1 MKTKHFQRA
10 AGLLLLLLV
19 LAAVLGV
26 LPAQALDRPTRQRI
40 MKAVVQIVAAD
51 RDGKRLTPK
60 WSGSGT
66 IVSPDGLI
74 LTNCHVAFPRA
85 MWDDPQFDRDVLI
98 VSLTIRSDQ
107 PPQPTYL
114 AEVVQYDP
122 QLDLAV
128 IRVTHTLDGNQ
139 VNVGTLNL
147 PTVALGDSD
156 ELEIGDP
163 ITIFGYPGIG
173 GETITLTSGDV
184 SGFTLERGITG
195 RAWIKT
201 DATIAG
207 GNSGGTAVDEN
218 GLLIGVPT
226 QGGAGAADR
235 IVDCRYV
242 ADTNGDG
249 KIDEHDTCVPMG
261 GFINA
266 LRPVNL
272 AKPLIDAAVRGL
284 GPQPTPSPQP
294 SPAPSGPARVSR
306 LFFAPGVNSYDQPTT
321 VVESFP
327 SGTEAIYL
335 FFDYSNFQ
343 DGTSWHPVLVYNG
356 QRYEDTW
363 PASTWSGG
371 PSGNWWIS
379 ISDEPLADGT
389 YEFQLYYGG
398 EKLASKSV
406 KVGGPA
412 LKTPAFL
419 NLLPQDEAGNESFL
433 PTGVKKIIARFDYQ
447 NMTASTRWSYR
458 LYQDGRTVETK
469 DGTSLQGSGRSS
481 LILER
486 PGGFAA
492 GNYRLELYIGTRLA
506 ATADFTVAGNV
517 SGQVFGPITF
527 ARGKDRQDNPLNPG
541 TTFPSG
547 ISELYAFFD
556 YQGMQDGWEWT
567 RRWSIDGEV
576 VVDSTGIWTSGA
588 SGKNFW
594 VRIYSQDALPDGE
607 YRLELLV
614 RGSPVQSASCLVG
627 SPAAPTPTPVPAK
640 QGLEVYGTIADAD
653 TGRGIP
659 GAAFI
664 VLKPGITVDAFQW
677 TDEEVYTWAKSD
689 RNGAY
694 ELPKPLVR
702 GETYSIIV
710 AAQGYRPLAEDGV
723 RISTDPKA
731 VPSPFELNIRLQR
744 AK

>member
-1 MKTKHFQRA
+1 MKSKRFIRA
-10 AGLLLLLLV
+10 AGLLLALLV
-19 LAAVLGV
+19 VAAALGV
-26 LPAQALDRPTRQRI
+26 LPAQALDRPTRQKI

-51 RDGKRLTPK
+51 REGKNLTPK
-60 WSGSGT
+60 WTGSGT

-74 LTNCHVAFPRA
+74 LTNCHVAYPRA
-85 MWDDPQFDRDVLI
+85 MWNDPEFDRDVLI

-128 IRVTHTLDGNQ
+128 IRVTHTLDGSP
-139 VNVGTLNL
+139 VNRASLNL
-147 PTVALGDSD
+147 PTVPLGDSD

-184 SGFTLERGITG
+184 SGFTLERGVNG

-207 GNSGGTAVDEN
+207 GNSGGTAVDDS

-226 QGGAGAADR
+226 QGGAGSTDR
-235 IVDCRYV
+235 IVDCRYI

-249 KIDEHDTCVPMG
+249 KIDENDTCVPMG

-272 AKPLIDAAVRGL
+272 AKPLIEAAARGL

-294 SPAPSGPARVSR
+294 TRRPSGPAQVSR
-306 LFFAPGVNSYDQPTT
+306 LFFAPGVDAYDQPTT

-335 FFDYSNFQ
+335 FFDYANFQ
-343 DGTSWHPVLVYNG
+343 DGTSWHPILVYNG
-356 QRYEDTW
+356 RTYEDTW
-363 PASTWSGG
+363 QDGAWNGG
-371 PSGNWWIS
+371 SEGNWWIS

-389 YEFQLYYGG
+389 YEFQLFYDGK
-398 EKLASKSV
+398 KLASKSV
-406 KVGGPA
+406 KVGGAAP
-412 LKTPAFL
+412 KTPAFL
-419 NLLPQDEAGNESFL
+419 NLRVLDDAGNEHVL
-433 PTGVKKIIARFDYQ
+433 PAGVRKIIARFDYQ
-447 NMTASTRWSYR
+447 NMEATTRWSYR
-458 LYQDGRTVETK
+458 LYEGGKTLETK
-469 DGTSLQGSGRSS
+469 DGPALRGNGSTSLSLSRS
-481 LILER
+481 
-486 PGGFAA
+486 GGFSA
-492 GNYRLELYIGTRLA
+492 GTYRLELYIGTRLA
-506 ATADFTVAGNV
+506 ATSDFYIAGTATN
-517 SGQVFGPITF
+517 QVFGPITF
-527 ARGKDRQDNPLNPG
+527 ARGEDRQGNPLNPG
-541 TTFPSG
+541 TVFPSG
-547 ISELYAFFD
+547 IGELYAFFD

-576 VVDSTGIWTSGA
+576 VIDTTEPWSGGE

-594 VRIYSQDALPDGE
+594 VNVYSKDGLPDGR
-607 YRLELLV
+607 YQLELLV
-614 RGSPVQSASCLVG
+614 RGTLVQSASCTVG
-627 SPAAPTPTPVPAK
+627 KGAGPTPTPVPAG
-640 QGLEVYGTIADAD
+640 QGLEVYGKITDAD

-664 VLKPGITVDAFQW
+664 VLMPGITVDKFGW
-677 TDEEVYTWAKSD
+677 TDEEVYTWAESD

-694 ELPKPLVR
+694 ELPKALVR

-710 AAQGYRPLAEDGV
+710 AAKGYRPVAEDGV
-723 RISTDPKA
+723 RISTDTRA
-731 VPSPFELNIRLQR
+731 VPSPFELNVKLQR
-744 AK
+744 AN